1 MGGEIQRGSLT
12 HDMGYSLKAQCIGK
26 QTTAA
31 ATAQESSE
39 SLHTC
44 SSHFQPSKRTNKTTT
59 FTPPQTPRLFNE
71 GGGYSFRA
79 QQSTPNQS
87 KQQQQE
93 KTQFTKIQLEKFKTN
108 KNYYNHT
115 CLSVNHP
122 WAKTTTHPS
131 SATTTLQ

>member
-12 HDMGYSLKAQCIGK
+12 HDMGYSLKAHCIGK

-44 SSHFQPSKRTNKTTT
+44 SSHFQPSKRTNNNTT
-59 FTPPQTPRLFNE
+59 FTPPQTLRLFNE

-87 KQQQQE
+87 KQQHDSTRKHTQQHKAHKNTPKQQKRPNLRQHRLKSLKLT
-93 KTQFTKIQLEKFKTN
+93 KTQ
-108 KNYYNHT
+108 YN
-115 CLSVNHP
+115 
-122 WAKTTTHPS
+122 TH
-131 SATTTLQ
+131 ACW

>member
-44 SSHFQPSKRTNKTTT
+44 SSHFQPSKRTNNTTT
-59 FTPPQTPRLFNE
+59 FTPPQTLRLFNE

-79 QQSTPNQS
+79 QQNTP
-87 KQQQQE
+87 
-93 KTQFTKIQLEKFKTN
+93 TQLEKLKTS
-108 KNYYNHT
+108 KKPT
-115 CLSVNHP
+115 I
-122 WAKTTTHPS
+122 T
-131 SATTTLQ
+131 